1 MDRLETALTN
11 RSLIWDFGCKIDE
24 KAFLSYKA
32 IINRLNVR
40 MITEMKSDVGKEL
53 SHWIMQR
60 YGQKLLFQLEERN
73 NFDTLIT
80 LLNGLMTPTIPAIPT
95 EPLDDY
101 EDEEETADRYFDSY
115 QVPEGEVQLNPVPY
129 ILEGANRIQ
138 IVGWYYE
145 AKGSI

>member
-1 MDRLETALTN
+1 MDRLDTALTK
-11 RSLIWDFGCKIDE
+11 RSLIWDFGCGFDE
-24 KAFLSYKA
+24 KAFLVYKGVTS
-32 IINRLNVR
+32 RLNVKL
-40 MITEMKSDVGKEL
+40 MTELKVEVGREL

-60 YGQKLLFQLEERN
+60 YGQKHLFQLDERN
-73 NFDTLIT
+73 NFGTLIT

-101 EDEEETADRYFDSY
+101 EDDEETADRYFDSY
-115 QVPEGEVQLNPVPY
+115 QVSEGDVPLNPVPY
-129 ILEGANRIQ
+129 ILEGVNRIQ

>member
-1 MDRLETALTN
+1 MDRLDTALTK
-11 RSLIWDFGCKIDE
+11 RSLIWDFGCGFDE
-24 KAFLSYKA
+24 KAFLVYKGVTS
-32 IINRLNVR
+32 RLNVR
-40 MITEMKSDVGKEL
+40 MMTEMDDDVGKEL
-53 SHWIMQR
+53 SFWIMQR

-73 NFDTLIT
+73 NFGTLIT

-115 QVPEGEVQLNPVPY
+115 QVQEGEVPLNSVPY
-129 ILEGANRIQ
+129 ILEGVNRIQ